1 MLKIRTALI
10 LLFSI
15 GIALFYG
22 LIILRSWNTFLSIV
36 LIGLWIL
43 FTIKFFQKRKEYK
56 EYNSPKNTSFFLL
69 CPLGVALFY
78 SIWSYFTGFW
88 GENLLEDFFPR
99 LYISLWIIIFALPY
113 FLYSLSTLRSCFTK
127 FYVIYIFRTRSLNA
141 RKFVIFYVIFILFVL
156 ISYMV
161 YYNIVVFYY
170 FFYIVQQ
177 TYYFSADLML
187 ILVCCVLI
195 YFFVRHAI
203 FGSPRAVP
211 ELSSDYLA
219 RRRRQLEG
227 ITSTPLRPASPRA
240 TPTTPSRP
248 VVSRSAT
255 TRTSRPATTHPST
268 PSTSRPTTS
277 RPTIPPVSRSTPS
290 QQRAVSRPTPSRQR
304 AVARPSYE
312 KLMPKAGI
320 LSLEDFKCI
329 FCFELPK
336 MPADERRGIIICPNC
351 RHPAH
356 ADEFKGWAQASPLC
370 SRCDAPIP
378 PSFLRNPKVIPVKTY
393 LEVIKEYKRKG

>member
-1 MLKIRTALI
+1 M
-10 LLFSI
+10 
-15 GIALFYG
+15 
-22 LIILRSWNTFLSIV
+22 SWNAFLSIV

-69 CPLGVALFY
+69 CPLFVGIFY

-88 GENLLEDFFPR
+88 GENLLEDFIPR
-99 LYISLWIIIFALPY
+99 LYISLWILIFALPY
-113 FLYSLSTLRSCFTK
+113 FLYSLWTLRSCFTK
-127 FYVIYIFRTRSLNA
+127 FYVVYIVRTRSLNA
-141 RKFVIFYVIFILFVL
+141 RKFVIFYVIFILIVL

-170 FFYIVQQ
+170 FYYVVEQ
-177 TYYFSADLML
+177 TYYFSFDLML
-187 ILVCCVLI
+187 IFVSWVLI
-195 YFFVRHAI
+195 YLFIRHALI
-203 FGSPRAVP
+203 GSPRAVP
-211 ELSSDYLA
+211 EVSSDYIA

-227 ITSTPLRPASPRA
+227 ITSTPGRPAAPRA
-240 TPTTPSRP
+240 TTPTPSRP
-248 VVSRSAT
+248 AA
-255 TRTSRPATTHPST
+255 SRPATPRVSRPATARTSR
-268 PSTSRPTTS
+268 PSTSRPAATRPATPS
-277 RPTIPPVSRSTPS
+277 VARPTAP
-290 QQRAVSRPTPSRQR
+290 RQR

-336 MPADERRGIIICPNC
+336 LPSDERRGVIICPNC
-351 RHPAH
+351 RFPAH
-356 ADEFKGWAQASPLC
+356 ADEFKGWAKASPLC

-378 PSFLRNPKVIPVKTY
+378 PSFLRNPKVIPVKVY
-393 LEVIKEYKRKG
+393 IEVIKEYKRKG